1 MALVNTTVT
10 LEGIFKRVYDNKVRF
25 IYPNGVRFIKDI
37 PFRGGDKRPGE
48 SFNAAITL
56 VFENGMTYLAP
67 AAGAATL
74 LSAAV
79 GQTKR
84 ANVDGF
90 QMILTDAEIFGNGLD
105 IEAEVS
111 ARADQIGG
119 HRTGRNVRI
128 ELDRPGI

>member
-1 MALVNTTVT
+1 MALVNTTTT

-67 AAGAATL
+67 AAGAAQL
-74 LSAAV
+74 LAAAV
-79 GQTKR
+79 GQVLKP
-84 ANVDGF
+84 VDGGDELLE
-90 QMILTDAEIFGNGLD
+90 QIFD
-105 IEAEVS
+105 KW
-111 ARADQIGG
+111 
-119 HRTGRNVRI
+119 
-128 ELDRPGI
+128 RPLIAKRL